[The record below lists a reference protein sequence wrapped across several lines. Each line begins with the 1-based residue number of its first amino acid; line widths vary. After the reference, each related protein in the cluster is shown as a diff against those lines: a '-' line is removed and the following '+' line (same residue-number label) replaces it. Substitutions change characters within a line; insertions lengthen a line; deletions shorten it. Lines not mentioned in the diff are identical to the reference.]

1 MVHEPSTNSD
11 AECGELM
18 DGRGC
23 LKMDGTMVEERRCFC
38 NMAPLSLYLYIYM
51 LVTFEENQED
61 HVARCKGS
69 VWFSVVLVYLVG

>member
-23 LKMDGTMVEERRCFC
+23 LNMDGTMVEERRCFC
-38 NMAPLSLYLYIYM
+38 NMAPLSLYLYIYICWSRSKRTKKIM
-51 LVTFEENQED
+51 WPDVKVQS
-61 HVARCKGS
+61 GS
-69 VWFSVVLVYLVG
+69 VLFWFI